1 KWSAKK
7 MIQMKAKN
15 LKTTSLKDKR
25 ETPLKNQSKAF
36 SSYAAYSGIAFQ
48 MIAIIGIG
56 TFLGRLLDNHF
67 ETSKPVLT
75 AGLSLLSVLNAIFV
89 VIRQLISNSKKD
101 NE

>member
-1 KWSAKK
+1 
-7 MIQMKAKN
+7 
-15 LKTTSLKDKR
+15 LKDKK
-25 ETPLKNQSKAF
+25 ETPLKKQGKAF

-56 TFLGRLLDNHF
+56 TFVGTLLDEHF

-75 AGLSLLSVLNAIFV
+75 AGLSLLSVLIAIFV

-101 NE
+101 NK